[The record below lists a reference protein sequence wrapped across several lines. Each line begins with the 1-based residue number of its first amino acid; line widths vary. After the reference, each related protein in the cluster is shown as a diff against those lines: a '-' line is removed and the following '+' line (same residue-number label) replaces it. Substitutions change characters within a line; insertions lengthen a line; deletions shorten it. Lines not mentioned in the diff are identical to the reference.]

1 MSDQPKAQ
9 HPPPPD
15 LLTVISRQE
24 TVLQHQLDWIR
35 AVDSKTPVVIGVA
48 TAMLAVTGA
57 LSPAPTNVTWITGL
71 LMAAGSLPLLVSI
84 AWSAAATF
92 PQTTGPR
99 GSMIFFGGI
108 ASMTN
113 TEYAKAVAG
122 RSDVQHLEDLNAQCH
137 RNAQIATAKYRA
149 VRHAMGWLFVST
161 PLWLAACYLL
171 YKG

>member
-1 MSDQPKAQ
+1 MSEQPKAQ
-9 HPPPPD
+9 HPSPPD
-15 LLTVISRQE
+15 LLAVISRQE

-71 LMAAGSLPLLVSI
+71 LMAAGSVPLLVSI

-122 RSDVQHLEDLNAQCH
+122 RSDVQYLEDVNAQCH
-137 RNAQIATAKYRA
+137 RNAQIATAKYKA

-161 PLWLAACYLL
+161 PVWLASCYLL

>member
-1 MSDQPKAQ
+1 MTEQPKPQ
-9 HPPPPD
+9 PPPSPD
-15 LLTVISRQE
+15 LPAVIARQE
-24 TVLQHQLDWIR
+24 AVLQHQLDWIR

-57 LSPAPTNVTWITGL
+57 LSPAPANVTWVTGV
-71 LMAAGSLPLLVSI
+71 LMAVGSLPLLGSI

-108 ASMTN
+108 ASLTN
-113 TEYAKAVAG
+113 TDYAKAVAG
-122 RSDVQHLEDLNAQCH
+122 RSDAQHLDDLNAQCH

-161 PLWLAACYLL
+161 PLWLAACYFL

>member
-1 MSDQPKAQ
+1 MPA
-9 HPPPPD
+9 
-15 LLTVISRQE
+15 VIARQE
-24 TVLQHQLDWIR
+24 SVLQHQLDWIR

-57 LSPAPTNVTWITGL
+57 LSPAPADVTLGTAV
-71 LMAAGSLPLLVSI
+71 LMAVGSFPLLGSI

-92 PQTTGPR
+92 PQTSGPP

-113 TEYAKAVAG
+113 TEYANAVAG
-122 RSDVQHLEDLNAQCH
+122 RSDSQHLEDLNAQCH
-137 RNAQIATAKYRA
+137 RNAQIATAKYKA
-149 VRHAMGWLFVST
+149 VRHAMGWLLVST
-161 PLWLAACYLL
+161 PLWLVACYFL